1 MQSVPELGYSIHHAE
16 IDEAEHTAAFET
28 GESAREGI
36 GETEE
41 RRKNIKRKRISATS
55 IQASAKAFIAGVD
68 YPNGFSAGDNGIGV
82 RPHKALY

>member
-1 MQSVPELGYSIHHAE
+1 MTLISH
-16 IDEAEHTAAFET
+16 EAKKLYD
-28 GESAREGI
+28 
-36 GETEE
+36 EE